1 MNHKELVRIIYNE
14 FMSTAGFHTVSALS
28 VEKAASSA
36 ARAISNAASVENGN
50 PYENTYLRITEG
62 YQPRGT
68 RGEYPPNPPGTP
80 RRVATSASMSHDSHG
95 RPTYTAV
102 DHAGNIWTKLADG
115 VWNKQPPLPQ
125 D

>member
-14 FMSTAGFHTVSALS
+14 MLNNPNFSNLPSHSCHAAATRAAKEIQKWIDIEQSLSAFPL
-28 VEKAASSA
+28 
-36 ARAISNAASVENGN
+36 
-50 PYENTYLRITEG
+50 TEG

-68 RGEYPPNPPGTP
+68 GAEYAPNPPGTP
-80 RRVATSASMSHDSHG
+80 RRAATSASMSHDSHG